1 MGNRFG
7 LDETEG
13 RATWKKDISASEL
26 KLLQNRIR
34 RGDNLKSTEE
44 GHLARFVH

>member
-7 LDETEG
+7 LDEIEG
-13 RATWKKDISASEL
+13 RVIWKKDILVSEL

-34 RGDNLKSTEE
+34 RGDNLKSIEE
-44 GHLARFVH
+44 GYLVRFVY